1 MGAHKQQALKRMCAI
16 YKPDVLLLQEIVCVG
31 SKAAEFLSS
40 FLKEWKNNLVDFEE
54 LLGGLVLRWNA
65 NLVAMSS
72 NVLNAGIEIEVRSIE
87 LGKVYKIINLYNLYY
102 SDKKP
107 F

>member
-1 MGAHKQQALKRMCAI
+1 MKK
-16 YKPDVLLLQEIVCVG
+16 K
-31 SKAAEFLSS
+31 
-40 FLKEWKNNLVDFEE
+40 LVDFEE

-72 NVLNAGIEIEVRSIE
+72 NVLNAGIDIGVRSIE

-102 SDKKP
+102 SDIKP

>member
-1 MGAHKQQALKRMCAI
+1 M
-16 YKPDVLLLQEIVCVG
+16 
-31 SKAAEFLSS
+31 
-40 FLKEWKNNLVDFEE
+40 VDFKE
-54 LLGGLVLRWNA
+54 LLEGLVLRWNA
-65 NLVAMSS
+65 NLVSMSS
-72 NVLNAGIEIEVRSIE
+72 NVLNVGIEIEVGSIE

>member
-1 MGAHKQQALKRMCAI
+1 M
-16 YKPDVLLLQEIVCVG
+16 
-31 SKAAEFLSS
+31 
-40 FLKEWKNNLVDFEE
+40 
-54 LLGGLVLRWNA
+54 WNA
-65 NLVAMSS
+65 NLVEMSS
-72 NVLNAGIEIEVRSIE
+72 NLLNAGIEIEVGSIE

>member
-1 MGAHKQQALKRMCAI
+1 MKK
-16 YKPDVLLLQEIVCVG
+16 K
-31 SKAAEFLSS
+31 
-40 FLKEWKNNLVDFEE
+40 LVDFEE

-72 NVLNAGIEIEVRSIE
+72 NVLNAGIEIEVGSIE